1 MNIPQFNYQYTS
13 DLLAQAQDQ
22 LSALNLNITLAG
34 GFDVL
39 MNSVPTAFSGS
50 LERIVA
56 FLDTKSPQSS
66 IFYVLFAL
74 LILYVV
80 YTAVIAVV
88 RWVVGTVVGLLKFAF
103 FIFLMGGG
111 LLIINRILEEKQGDA
126 GSPFFQKSASAG
138 GGP

>member
-66 IFYVLFAL
+66 VFYVFSVL

-80 YTAVIAVV
+80 YAAVIAVV

-111 LLIINRILEEKQGDA
+111 LLIINRILEEKQGE
-126 GSPFFQKSASAG
+126 KSAGARG
-138 GGP
+138 GQ